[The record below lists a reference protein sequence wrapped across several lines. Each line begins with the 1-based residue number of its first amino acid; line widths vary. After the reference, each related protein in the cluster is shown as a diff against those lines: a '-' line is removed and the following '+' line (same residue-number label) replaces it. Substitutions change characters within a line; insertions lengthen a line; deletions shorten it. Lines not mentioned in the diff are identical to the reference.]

1 MAAMLQFV
9 VVDDRDEW
17 MQLRRTDVSGIVV
30 DAVNS

>member
-9 VVDDRDEW
+9 VVDDRDER
-17 MQLRRTDVSGIVV
+17 MQLWRTDVSGIVV